1 MQPNYF
7 TQNLQTERLEA
18 LANWLEG
25 GAKHK
30 LHIGKREVVFDMSV
44 GIRAMADVGEDFDPN
59 ECGTACCVAGAA
71 VQFFSPDRAH
81 TLLQLAHIESQ
92 ELVADVAACG
102 DDPKEIDR
110 GTWGDTL
117 DVEFTT
123 RSFER
128 PGVFEGAQ
136 KLLGLTYVQA
146 KMLFQ
151 PTETLEDV
159 GYYPPGHMEL
169 RDFTDPL
176 WAARTIRT
184 GLKTGVF
191 NWLDNERVA

>member
-25 GAKHK
+25 GAKHS
-30 LHIGKREVVFDMSV
+30 LRIGNRKVVFDMRV
-44 GIRAMADVGEDFDPN
+44 GIRVMADIGEDFDPN

-71 VQFFSPDRAH
+71 VQFFAPDRAQ
-81 TLLQLAHIESQ
+81 TLLQLAHVEAL
-92 ELVADVAACG
+92 ELVADTVECG

-110 GTWGDTL
+110 DTWQDTL
-117 DVEFTT
+117 DVAFITN
-123 RSFER
+123 SDER
-128 PGVFEGAQ
+128 PGVFEKAQ
-136 KLLGLTYVQA
+136 KLLGLTYNQA

-151 PTETLEDV
+151 PTEPLVGLDYFPPDHLE
-159 GYYPPGHMEL
+159 L
-169 RDFTDPL
+169 CDFTDPL

-191 NWLDNERVA
+191 NWLDNEKVA